1 MYYLVDFA
9 RKKGAKDRKKRKV
22 KRGWAFQ
29 LGQAVGAGSLIGM
42 GAEGFRGRKIF
53 KHPDASNSQKFD
65 VFTDRL
71 TRGQLKGVAGGLLV
85 GGGILGAKHLRNKLK
100 NKKK

>member
-9 RKKGAKDRKKRKV
+9 RKRGAKDKRKRKV
-22 KRGWAFQ
+22 KRGWAFH
-29 LGQAVGAGSLIGM
+29 LANAGATGALTGM
-42 GAEGFRGRKIF
+42 GVEGIRNKHLF
-53 KHPDASNSQKFD
+53 KRPEPIKGTNINDF
-65 VFTDRL
+65 VDRL
-71 TRGQLKGVAGGLLV
+71 AKGYGIGAATGLLV